1 MILCLLKRKPFLFW
15 CIILFTSLKLSTARI
30 YMNNNNNNTRLTT
43 VVLILVIF
51 TRLDE
56 YNITYRIISEDL
68 QGKKKSV
75 FQTKN

>member
-1 MILCLLKRKPFLFW
+1 
-15 CIILFTSLKLSTARI
+15 
-30 YMNNNNNNTRLTT
+30 MNNNNEKIKTRLTT

-56 YNITYRIISEDL
+56 YNIIYRIIFEDL

-75 FQTKN
+75 FQTIN